1 MKKGTMI
8 GIGAGI
14 IIITVIIAGNN
25 ITQNQTTESIGV
37 DTTVEKATESPEIT
51 ATSSQLLQE
60 TESGTSQHSSQD
72 CSGTAGCIIGTVTK
86 IIDGDTIHVDDQSVR
101 FALASAPN
109 LEGYGGVDSKN
120 FIQTICPVG
129 SEVLVDEDDGHVLDD
144 HARMVG
150 MIACNDMILNEELLD
165 ASLGHL
171 ELRFCSSSEFAN
183 ESWAIKHGCI
193 TD

>member
-14 IIITVIIAGNN
+14 IVIAVIIAGNN
-25 ITQNQTTESIGV
+25 MIQNQTTESIGM
-37 DTTVEKATESPEIT
+37 DTAVEKATGSPEIT

-60 TESGTSQHSSQD
+60 TESDTSQHSSQE
-72 CSGTAGCIIGTVTK
+72 CSGTARCTIGTVTK
-86 IIDGDTIHVDDQSVR
+86 IIDGDTIHVDEQSVR

-144 HARMVG
+144 HARMIGIVS
-150 MIACNDMILNEELLD
+150 CNDMILNEELLD
-165 ASLGHL
+165 SGLGHL

>member
-14 IIITVIIAGNN
+14 IVIAVIITGNN
-25 ITQNQTTESIGV
+25 MTQNQTTESIGV
-37 DTTVEKATESPEIT
+37 DTAVEKATGSPEI
-51 ATSSQLLQE
+51 AANSSQLLQQ
-60 TESGTSQHSSQD
+60 TESDISQYSLED
-72 CSGTAGCIIGTVTK
+72 CSGTAGCFRGTVTK
-86 IIDGDTIHVDDQSVR
+86 IIDGDTIHVGDQSVR

-109 LEGYGGVDSKN
+109 LEGYGGVDSRN

-129 SEVLVDEDDGHVLDD
+129 SEVLVDEDDGHILDD

-150 MIACNDMILNEELLD
+150 MITCNDMILNGELLD
-165 ASLGHL
+165 ASLGYL
-171 ELRFCSSSEFAN
+171 ELRFCSSSEFAK

>member
-1 MKKGTMI
+1 MKKGAMI
-8 GIGAGI
+8 GICAGI
-14 IIITVIIAGNN
+14 IVIAVIIAGNN
-25 ITQNQTTESIGV
+25 VNQNQTTESVGV
-37 DTTVEKATESPEIT
+37 DTAVGKATGSPEI
-51 ATSSQLLQE
+51 AANSSQLLQE
-60 TESGTSQHSSQD
+60 TESVTSQHSSED
-72 CSGTAGCIIGTVTK
+72 CSGTAGCIRGTVTK
-86 IIDGDTIHVDDQSVR
+86 IIDGDTIHVDDHSVR

-144 HARMVG
+144 HARMVA
-150 MIACNDMILNEELLD
+150 MVTCNDMILNEELLD

-171 ELRFCSSSEFAN
+171 ESRFCSSSEFAN

-193 TD
+193 AD

>member
-1 MKKGTMI
+1 MKKGAMI

-14 IIITVIIAGNN
+14 IIIAVIVAGNN
-25 ITQNQTTESIGV
+25 MTQNQTTESIGV
-37 DTTVEKATESPEIT
+37 DTAVEKATGSPEI
-51 ATSSQLLQE
+51 AANPSQLLQQA
-60 TESGTSQHSSQD
+60 ESDTSQHSSED
-72 CSGTAGCIIGTVTK
+72 CSGTAGCFRGTVTK

-109 LEGYGGVDSKN
+109 LEGYGGVDSRN
-120 FIQTICPVG
+120 FVQTICPVG
-129 SEVLVDEDDGHVLDD
+129 SKVLVDEDDGHVLDD

-150 MIACNDMILNEELLD
+150 MITCNDMILNEELLD

-183 ESWAIKHGCI
+183 ESWAVKHGCI
-193 TD
+193 TN

>member
-1 MKKGTMI
+1 MKKGAMI

-14 IIITVIIAGNN
+14 IVIAVIIAGNN
-25 ITQNQTTESIGV
+25 MTQNQTTESIGV
-37 DTTVEKATESPEIT
+37 DTAVEKATGSPEI
-51 ATSSQLLQE
+51 AANPSQLLQE
-60 TESGTSQHSSQD
+60 TESDTSQHSSED
-72 CSGTAGCIIGTVTK
+72 CSGTAGCIRGTVTK

-109 LEGYGGVDSKN
+109 LEGYGGVDSRD

-129 SEVLVDEDDGHVLDD
+129 SEVLVDEDDGHILDD

-150 MIACNDMILNEELLD
+150 MITCNDMILNEELLD

-183 ESWAIKHGCI
+183 ESWAVKHGCI
-193 TD
+193 AD

>member
-1 MKKGTMI
+1 MKKGAMI

-14 IIITVIIAGNN
+14 IIIAVIIAGNN
-25 ITQNQTTESIGV
+25 MTQNQTTESIGV
-37 DTTVEKATESPEIT
+37 ETTVEKATDSLEI
-51 ATSSQLLQE
+51 AANSSQFLQE
-60 TESGTSQHSSQD
+60 TESDTSQQSSKD
-72 CSGTAGCIIGTVTK
+72 CSGTAGCFRGTVTK

-109 LEGYGGVDSKN
+109 LEGYGGVDSRN

-144 HARMVG
+144 HARLVG
-150 MIACNDMILNEELLD
+150 MITCNGMILNEELLD
-165 ASLGHL
+165 ASLGHF
-171 ELRFCSSSEFAN
+171 ESRFCSSSEFAN

-193 TD
+193 AD

>member
-14 IIITVIIAGNN
+14 IIIAVIIAGNN
-25 ITQNQTTESIGV
+25 MTQNQTTESIGV
-37 DTTVEKATESPEIT
+37 DTTAGKATSSPET
-51 ATSSQLLQE
+51 AANSSQLLQE
-60 TESGTSQHSSQD
+60 TESDTSQHSSED
-72 CSGTAGCIIGTVTK
+72 CSGTAGCFRGTVTK

-109 LEGYGGVDSKN
+109 LEGYGGVDSRN

-129 SEVLVDEDDGHVLDD
+129 SEVLVDEDDGHILDD

-150 MIACNDMILNEELLD
+150 MITCNDMILNEELLD

-193 TD
+193 TE

>member
-1 MKKGTMI
+1 MKKGAMI

-14 IIITVIIAGNN
+14 IVIAVIITGNN
-25 ITQNQTTESIGV
+25 MTQNQITESIGV
-37 DTTVEKATESPEIT
+37 DTAVGKVTGSSEMT
-51 ATSSQLLQE
+51 AASSQLLQQ
-60 TESGTSQHSSQD
+60 TESDISQHSSED
-72 CSGTAGCIIGTVTK
+72 CSGTAGCFRGTVTK

-109 LEGYGGVDSKN
+109 LEGYGGVDSRN

-150 MIACNDMILNEELLD
+150 MITCNDMILNGELLD
-165 ASLGHL
+165 ASLGYL

>member
-1 MKKGTMI
+1 MKKGAMI

-14 IIITVIIAGNN
+14 IVIAVIIAGSNM
-25 ITQNQTTESIGV
+25 TQNQTTELIGV
-37 DTTVEKATESPEIT
+37 DMAVEKATGSPEIT

-60 TESGTSQHSSQD
+60 TESDISQHYSQD

>member
-1 MKKGTMI
+1 MKKGAMI

-14 IIITVIIAGNN
+14 IIIAVIIAGNN
-25 ITQNQTTESIGV
+25 MTQNQTTEPIGA
-37 DTTVEKATESPEIT
+37 DTAVEKATDSPEMT

-60 TESGTSQHSSQD
+60 TESDTSQHSSED
-72 CSGTAGCIIGTVTK
+72 CSGTAGCFRGTVTK

-109 LEGYGGVDSKN
+109 LEGYGGVDSRN

-129 SEVLVDEDDGHVLDD
+129 SEVLVDEDDGHILDD

-150 MIACNDMILNEELLD
+150 MITCNDMILNEELLD
-165 ASLGHL
+165 ASLGHF
-171 ELRFCSSSEFAN
+171 ESRF
-183 ESWAIKHGCI
+183 
-193 TD
+193 

>member
-1 MKKGTMI
+1 MKKGAMI
-8 GIGAGI
+8 GIGVGI
-14 IIITVIIAGNN
+14 IIIAVIIAGNN
-25 ITQNQTTESIGV
+25 MTQNQITEPIGA
-37 DTTVEKATESPEIT
+37 DTAVGKATGSLEMT
-51 ATSSQLLQE
+51 ANSSQLLQG
-60 TESGTSQHSSQD
+60 TESDTSQHFSED
-72 CSGTAGCIIGTVTK
+72 CSGTAGCFRGTVTK

-109 LEGYGGVDSKN
+109 LEGYGGVDSRN

-165 ASLGHL
+165 ASLGYL
-171 ELRFCSSSEFAN
+171 ELRFCSSSEFAK
-183 ESWAIKHGCI
+183 ESWAVKHGCI

>member
-1 MKKGTMI
+1 MKKGAMI

-14 IIITVIIAGNN
+14 IIIAVIIAGNN
-25 ITQNQTTESIGV
+25 MTQNQATESIGV
-37 DTTVEKATESPEIT
+37 DTAVGKATGSPEMT
-51 ATSSQLLQE
+51 ANSSQLLQE
-60 TESGTSQHSSQD
+60 TESDTSQQSSED
-72 CSGTAGCIIGTVTK
+72 CSGTAGCFRGTVTE

-109 LEGYGGVDSKN
+109 LEGYGGVDSRN

-171 ELRFCSSSEFAN
+171 ESRFCSSSEFAN
-183 ESWAIKHGCI
+183 ESWAIKHGCT

>member
-1 MKKGTMI
+1 MKKGPMI

-14 IIITVIIAGNN
+14 IVIAVIIAGNN
-25 ITQNQTTESIGV
+25 MTQNETTESIEV
-37 DTTVEKATESPEIT
+37 DMEVEKVTGSPEI
-51 ATSSQLLQE
+51 AANSSQLFQD
-60 TESGTSQHSSQD
+60 TESETSHHSSED
-72 CSGTAGCIIGTVTK
+72 CSGTAGCFRGTVTK

-109 LEGYGGVDSKN
+109 LEGYGGVDSRN

-144 HARMVG
+144 HARLVG

>member
-1 MKKGTMI
+1 MKKGAMI
-8 GIGAGI
+8 GIGVGI
-14 IIITVIIAGNN
+14 IIISVIIAGNN
-25 ITQNQTTESIGV
+25 MTQNQTTESIEA
-37 DTTVEKATESPEIT
+37 DTEVGKATGSHEI
-51 ATSSQLLQE
+51 AGNPSQLLQE
-60 TESGTSQHSSQD
+60 TESDTFQHSSED
-72 CSGTAGCIIGTVTK
+72 CSGTAGCFRGTVTK

-101 FALASAPN
+101 FALTSAPN
-109 LEGYGGVDSKN
+109 LEGYGGVDSRN

-144 HARMVG
+144 HARLVG
-150 MIACNDMILNEELLD
+150 MITCNDMILNEELLD

-193 TD
+193 TN

>member
-1 MKKGTMI
+1 MKKGAMI

-14 IIITVIIAGNN
+14 IVIVIIIVGNN
-25 ITQNQTTESIGV
+25 ITQNQTIESIGV
-37 DTTVEKATESPEIT
+37 DTAVEKVTDFPEMS

-60 TESGTSQHSSQD
+60 TESDTFRYSSQD

-150 MIACNDMILNEELLD
+150 MIVCNDMILNEELLD
-165 ASLGHL
+165 TSLGHL

>member
-1 MKKGTMI
+1 MI

-14 IIITVIIAGNN
+14 IVIAVVIIAGNN
-25 ITQNQTTESIGV
+25 MTQNQTTESIRV
-37 DTTVEKATESPEIT
+37 DTTVEKATGSPEIT

-60 TESGTSQHSSQD
+60 TESDTSHHSSQD

-109 LEGYGGVDSKN
+109 LEGYGGADSKN

-144 HARMVG
+144 HARMIG
-150 MIACNDMILNEELLD
+150 MVACNDMILNEELLD
-165 ASLGHL
+165 ASLGHV